1 MRGVSHKKL
10 NKFFT
15 REVTPSVMTLKREI
29 GSVLHSAE
37 QYSSHYFS
45 FLLLHVSIKHLVS
58 EILLLVQKYS
68 SALFL
73 DVISLV
79 KFIILSIFVMVL
91 NILIKAV
98 LKFVSDNSKILTTG
112 GLFLLAIFFSWFLII
127 YFCLC
132 HDW

>member
-1 MRGVSHKKL
+1 
-10 NKFFT
+10 
-15 REVTPSVMTLKREI
+15 MTLKREI
-29 GSVLHSAE
+29 GGVLHSTE

-45 FLLLHVSIKHLVS
+45 FLLLHISIKYLVS
-58 EILLLVQKYS
+58 EILLMVQKYS

-112 GLFLLAIFFSWFLII
+112 GLFLLSVFFSWFLII